1 MTRLLAVSALA
12 DVAGGESTLL
22 RALPALARRGY
33 QPRLA
38 VPARGELATAAAA
51 RGLPTVVLPLGPPE
65 EFTPQALA
73 GATLATAH
81 LLRTDVVWLNGPSTQ
96 RLVPALALTGRRAVL
111 RVNNPVAESPA
122 WWRRRRYWQIVRA
135 ISVPSSATARECIA
149 AGAPAELVHVM
160 APPAWGDDRPEPHV
174 GRENG
179 ALEVGFVGSLEPRKG
194 VLDLIQAAGSF
205 LVEHADAR
213 LVVIGQPPPGDD
225 GRYAA
230 KIHEA
235 AGSGPGAERIL
246 FTGHVPNAAAE
257 IARFDLL
264 VIPSHAEPL
273 ASVTGEAAA
282 AGVPVVATSV
292 GGLTEGVGDGG
303 VLVPPRDPRALA
315 RAISAL
321 LGDPARRRRL
331 GHQALAGA
339 SRFDPDRFA
348 QDMDALLRQV
358 EGARGRAGGVR

>member
-22 RALPALARRGY
+22 RTLPALARRGY
-33 QPRLA
+33 EPRLA
-38 VPARGELATAAAA
+38 VPARGALAAAAAA
-51 RGLPTVVLPLGPPE
+51 RGIPTIVLPLGPPE
-65 EFTPQALA
+65 KFTPQAVA
-73 GATLATAH
+73 GAARAATQVP
-81 LLRTDVVWLNGPSTQ
+81 RSDVVWLNGPSTQ

-111 RVNNPVAESPA
+111 RVNNPLARPPA
-122 WWRRRRYWQIVRA
+122 WWRRKRYWNTARA
-135 ISVPSSATARECIA
+135 ISVPSGATAQECIA

-160 APPAWGDDRPEPHV
+160 PPPAWGDTRPEPHV

-179 ALEVGFVGSLEPRKG
+179 ALTVGFVGTLEPRKG

-205 LVEHADAR
+205 LGEHAQAS

-230 KIHEA
+230 RVRETA
-235 AGSGPGAERIL
+235 ASVTGAERIM
-246 FTGHVPNAAAE
+246 FPGHVPNAAAE

-303 VLVPPRDPRALA
+303 VLVAPRDPAALA
-315 RAISAL
+315 EAVGGL
-321 LGDPARRRRL
+321 LGDPDRRRALSER
-331 GHQALAGA
+331 ALAGA
-339 SRFDPDRFA
+339 YRFDPERFA
-348 QDMDALLRQV
+348 EAMDRLLRQV
-358 EGARGRAGGVR
+358 AR